1 MKLFSQNKTTEV
13 KYDFYAHCL
22 FTETDGRGIYLPK
35 SKQTYRNNRLFDQI
49 FIIFNHTIKYIFFV
63 KVRYFQNL
71 RSFVPEVLELDNS
84 ILQSLGF
91 TSH

>member
-35 SKQTYRNNRLFDQI
+35 SKQTYRKNRLFDQF
-49 FIIFNHTIKYIFFV
+49 FIIFNHTKKFIFL

-71 RSFVPEVLELDNS
+71 LSFVPEILKLDNS

-91 TSH
+91 ISH